1 MYFSISYMRKGNP
14 REGDDKVAQLV
25 SLCQSWAGNIIYL
38 SMSKLPLQEQSC
50 IIVVYLLWE
59 QGTFSNTVLFS
70 IHTSLQIGIVFFTLE
85 KEKASL
91 SLNII

>member
-1 MYFSISYMRKGNP
+1 MRKGNP
-14 REGDDKVAQLV
+14 REGDDFLKVAQLV
-25 SLCQSWAGNIIYL
+25 SLCQSWAGNIFYL

-50 IIVVYLLWE
+50 IIIVYLLWE
-59 QGTFSNTVLFS
+59 QAL
-70 IHTSLQIGIVFFTLE
+70 SLTLNYLIFKHHYKIGIILFTLE